1 MEAYGYK
8 EGLRD
13 GLPIGLGY
21 LSVSFGFA
29 IWAVKQGVPGL
40 TLVLLSG
47 TNLTSAGQVA
57 GVTVMAA
64 GGLLIELALTEFVIN
79 LRYALMSVTLTQK
92 LSPEFSLWQRMLA
105 AFFVTDEIFAVSST
119 RKGLL
124 TFPYMMGLGCLPW
137 IGWTLGTALGAFA
150 GSLLPAALSAALGIA
165 IYGMFMAIIVPG
177 ALEEKGV
184 LLAIGASVALG
195 LVLRYVP
202 LFSFLSEGFVI
213 IISAVAGACMAAWL
227 KPIQA
232 GEGDLLSCI
241 HILSL
246 WRWSPISSA
255 CCPSFSSA
263 KRSPTPFCWGSST
276 TCPSRCWGP

>member
-1 MEAYGYK
+1 MEAYGYR

-29 IWAVKQGVPGL
+29 IWAVKQGIPGIV
-40 TLVLLSG
+40 LVVLSG

-64 GGLLIELALTEFVIN
+64 GGLLIELALTEFIIN

-92 LSPEFSLWQRMLA
+92 LHPAFRLWQRMIA

-137 IGWTLGTALGAFA
+137 IGWTVGTALGAFA
-150 GSLLPAALSAALGIA
+150 GTLLPAALSAALGIA
-165 IYGMFMAIIVPG
+165 IYGMFMAIIVPP
-177 ALEEKGV
+177 AMEERGV
-184 LLAIGASVALG
+184 LLAVFAAVGLG
-195 LVLRYVP
+195 LILRYVP
-202 LFSFLSEGFVI
+202 LFRFLSEGFVI
-213 IISAVAGACMAAWL
+213 IISAVFGACLAAWL
-227 KPIQA
+227 KPVKA
-232 GEGDLLSCI
+232 GEGD
-241 HILSL
+241 
-246 WRWSPISSA
+246 A
-255 CCPSFSSA
+255 
-263 KRSPTPFCWGSST
+263 
-276 TCPSRCWGP
+276 

>member
-29 IWAVKQGVPGL
+29 IWAVKQGIPGL
-40 TLVLLSG
+40 TLILLSG

-64 GGLLIELALTEFVIN
+64 GGLLIELALTEFIIN

-124 TFPYMMGLGCLPW
+124 AFPYMMGLGCLPW

-165 IYGMFMAIIVPG
+165 IYGMFMAILVPP

-184 LLAIGASVALG
+184 LLAICASVAVG
-195 LVLRYVP
+195 LALRYVP
-202 LFSFLSEGFVI
+202 LFRFLSEGFVI
-213 IISAVAGACMAAWL
+213 IISAVLGACVAAWR
-227 KPIQA
+227 KPIEA
-232 GEGDLLSCI
+232 GEGD
-241 HILSL
+241 
-246 WRWSPISSA
+246 R
-255 CCPSFSSA
+255 
-263 KRSPTPFCWGSST
+263 
-276 TCPSRCWGP
+276 

>member
-8 EGLRD
+8 EGVRD

-29 IWAVKQGVPGL
+29 IWAVKQGIPGL
-40 TLVLLSG
+40 TLVILSG

-64 GGLLIELALTEFVIN
+64 GGLLIELALTEFIIN

-92 LSPEFSLWQRMLA
+92 LHPDFCLWQRMLA

-150 GSLLPAALSAALGIA
+150 GELLPAALSAALGIA
-165 IYGMFMAIIVPG
+165 IYGMFMAIIVPP
-177 ALEEKGV
+177 AMEEKGV
-184 LLAIGASVALG
+184 LLAVFAAIALG
-195 LVLRYVP
+195 LILRYVP

-213 IISAVAGACMAAWL
+213 IISAVCGACIAAWL

-232 GEGDLLSCI
+232 GEGD
-241 HILSL
+241 
-246 WRWSPISSA
+246 A
-255 CCPSFSSA
+255 
-263 KRSPTPFCWGSST
+263 
-276 TCPSRCWGP
+276 

>member
-1 MEAYGYK
+1 MEAYGYR

-29 IWAVKQGVPGL
+29 IWAVKQGIPGL
-40 TLVLLSG
+40 VLVLLSG

-64 GGLLIELALTEFVIN
+64 GGLLIELALTEFIIN

-92 LSPEFSLWQRMLA
+92 LSPTFSLWQRMLA

-150 GSLLPAALSAALGIA
+150 GELLPAALSAALGIA
-165 IYGMFMAIIVPG
+165 IYGMFMAIIVPP
-177 ALEEKGV
+177 AMEEKGV
-184 LLAIGASVALG
+184 LLAVFAAIALG
-195 LVLRYVP
+195 LILRYVP
-202 LFSFLSEGFVI
+202 AFRFLSEGFVI
-213 IISAVAGACMAAWL
+213 ILSAVFGACIAAWL
-227 KPIQA
+227 KPIEA
-232 GEGDLLSCI
+232 GEGD
-241 HILSL
+241 
-246 WRWSPISSA
+246 A
-255 CCPSFSSA
+255 
-263 KRSPTPFCWGSST
+263 
-276 TCPSRCWGP
+276 